1 MPSFKGKDG
10 QSHFHPNPQVA
21 RTMGSDPA
29 ASAGPPAG
37 APADQ
42 DLNAMQDQGDDGTY
56 VEIHQGESPDGQPPP
71 DGTHTHH
78 TIIHKKAIGDTSMG
92 MGPTDAAEIHN
103 HPSYD
108 DAEADARSNMEPG
121 EGDDNSDEDVDASM
135 PGDGSDE
142 G

>member
-10 QSHFHPNPQVA
+10 QSRFHPNPQVA
-21 RTMGSDPA
+21 RSMGSDQTVADPATAMGADPA
-29 ASAGPPAG
+29 AQMP
-37 APADQ
+37 DQ
-42 DLNAMQDQGDDGTY
+42 DVGGDFI
-56 VEIHQGESPDGQPPP
+56 EIHAGESPDGQPPP

-78 TIIHKKAIGDTSMG
+78 TVIHKKAAMGDTSMG
-92 MGPTDAAEIHN
+92 MGPSDTAEIHN
-103 HPSYD
+103 HQSYD

-121 EGDDNSDEDVDASM
+121 DADGDSDEDVDSSI